1 MIESFLRVREQVS
14 DPTIPVVNNELTVT
28 LYGRGQI
35 LVKLLLKRPFLQK
48 LKLHLRLTL
57 LR

>member
-28 LYGRGQI
+28 LCGRGQI
-35 LVKLLLKRPFLQK
+35 LVKLSLKRPFLQK

>member
-14 DPTIPVVNNELTVT
+14 DPTIPVVSNELTVT
-28 LYGRGQI
+28 LCGREQI
-35 LVKLLLKRPFLQK
+35 LVTLLLKRPFLQK

>member
-1 MIESFLRVREQVS
+1 MIESFLMVREQVS

-28 LYGRGQI
+28 LCGRGQI
-35 LVKLLLKRPFLQK
+35 LVTLLLKRPFLQK